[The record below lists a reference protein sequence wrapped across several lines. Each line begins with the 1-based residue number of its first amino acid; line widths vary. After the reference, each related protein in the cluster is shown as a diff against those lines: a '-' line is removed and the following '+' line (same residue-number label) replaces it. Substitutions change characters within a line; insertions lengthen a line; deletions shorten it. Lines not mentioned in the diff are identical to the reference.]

1 MTFSSLALSGA
12 VGVAGA
18 LGALARYLL
27 GRFIAERAN
36 TAFPWGPFAINISG
50 AFLIGLLFALA
61 GQKFLAAWLQII
73 LATGFLGGYTTF
85 STMSW
90 EGLQLARGGSTR
102 QSALYLGAS
111 VALGLLAAALGIGLG
126 WLL

>member
-36 TAFPWGPFAINISG
+36 TAFPWGTFAINISG
-50 AFLIGLLFALA
+50 AFFIGLLFALA
-61 GQKFLAAWLQII
+61 GQKVIAAWLQVI